1 MSVLVKSLGTIP
13 THLVIMG
20 EVEERRDR
28 IGQKKRKIK
37 AKFSEQ
43 IQ

>member
-1 MSVLVKSLGTIP
+1 MSVLVKNLGTIP

-28 IGQKKRKIK
+28 IDQPKKD
-37 AKFSEQ
+37 
-43 IQ
+43 